1 MLRRWRSIDR
11 RLLTILLIIFVQ
23 MVGAAMILPILPL
36 YARNEFA
43 LGDAANTLLIA
54 SFFAGQFVG
63 GPYLG
68 RLSDRIGRLPV
79 LIVSQI
85 GTVIS
90 FVLLAVAG
98 APWVLFVARIV
109 DGITGGNIIVAQAYI
124 TDITPKERRTE
135 ALGYTFA
142 IFGIGFII
150 GPAVGG
156 LLAAEYGPRVP
167 YLVAAA
173 AAAVVVVM
181 TWLLLEET
189 VPRAGV
195 AVAAPPETAGTGL
208 RQAPVR
214 RSMALRDAFA
224 NETLLLVL
232 LVALAGQ
239 FAFGMLQSTFALFG
253 DEVLFTGEPD
263 EQVTQKVA
271 YLLSV
276 VGLTQF
282 MTQGFLLRRAVR
294 RLGEARLV
302 IVGLLVRT
310 VGLAVFALS
319 RDFAQ
324 AALASVFF
332 ALGMGLLMPPLQT
345 LATLAVDDTERGG
358 ALGLYQSSVSLATI
372 FSTALAGVI
381 FAWRPVAPY
390 WFGAGLSL
398 LVVLPG
404 LLLVRRWG
412 TGTAAEKVGV
422 GEKAAV

>member
-1 MLRRWRSIDR
+1 MRKRVLAIDR

-36 YARNEFA
+36 YARNVFA
-43 LGDAANTLLIA
+43 MGDATTTLLIA

-68 RLSDRIGRLPV
+68 RLSDRVGRLPV
-79 LIVSQI
+79 LIVSQV

-98 APWVLFVARIV
+98 APWVLFAARIV
-109 DGITGGNIIVAQAYI
+109 DGVTGGNIIVAQAYI
-124 TDITPKERRTE
+124 TDITPRERRTE

-156 LLAAEYGPRVP
+156 LLAAQFGPRVP

-189 VPRAGV
+189 VPKRGA
-195 AVAAPPETAGTGL
+195 AAAPGVQP
-208 RQAPVR
+208 APVR
-214 RSMALRDAFA
+214 RSLDLGVVRA
-224 NETLLLVL
+224 NQMLLLVL
-232 LVALAGQ
+232 LVALVGQ
-239 FAFGMLQSTFALFG
+239 FAFGMLQSTYALFG
-253 DEVLFTGEPD
+253 DEVLFAGEPD
-263 EQVTQKVA
+263 EVVTQRVA

-276 VGLTQF
+276 VGLAQFLTQV
-282 MTQGFLLRRAVR
+282 LVLRRAVA

-302 IVGLLVRT
+302 VVGLLLRT
-310 VGLAVFALS
+310 VGLVIFALS
-319 RDFAQ
+319 RSFAP
-324 AALASVFF
+324 AAVASLFF

-345 LATLAVDDTERGG
+345 LTTLTVDDADRGA

-372 FSTALAGVI
+372 FSTALAGLI
-381 FAWRPVAPY
+381 FAWRPAAPY

-398 LVVLPG
+398 LVVLPA

-412 TGTAAEKVGV
+412 TGVGARRV
-422 GEKAAV
+422 GGVV